1 MRGVTGLG
9 GRGLR
14 VVILSLFVIVLFY
27 TVGNFFERTV
37 PYAIDLS
44 ETGFYPPNAVDSR
57 PPDELVP
64 PEVTTLSDEE
74 HPASAKW
81 HHEAMSKIKDKIGAW
96 IPMDK
101 VHGMYGAMR
110 RPPWMGNG
118 KSMDTDSPNYN
129 HAPSPAKE
137 ERNAIVGKISILNHP
152 QNDYIDRAVKTH
164 AEHDRRHGYQH
175 HTMREQ
181 IASNPAENF
190 AAQMLSVLQ
199 AELTNPP
206 SKRLEW
212 LYYFPATSIILNP
225 NVPLELFIPPTKNST
240 AFNETYLLYA
250 AAAPEGPPS
259 ATSPPSPDLSN
270 IAFAARVNQW
280 SVDLLTTLVTRTKSA
295 APGGKKQQASSRAD
309 ALAISSLLNLPSS
322 SALSPHQHVLAL
334 PPNWLN
340 AWPSPPSPSPS
351 SIDDDDNNNDRE
363 ETKGDGDSDSDIRPG
378 SFTLILP
385 LDLQNSSSSMT
396 GGAGATP
403 APPPSSSSPSAFFF
417 DGEDA
422 ASAAARDRF
431 ERWLARAEARSPR
444 WETPLRETWYAAETG
459 AFWDGSGGVVGA
471 GAAAVLSSS
480 SSSSSSFSTS
490 SSSSSASLLSA
501 PTGAAAFGS
510 LSKWFRPPHKAPSG
524 GGTVTAAS
532 ELPSSSASHAAVAVA
547 AAAVKPGGV
556 LSGGGGEEGEGGE
569 YGSGSSTTGGNRKTV
584 PELKQEV
591 LTLVRDM
598 EASVHNWRQE
608 VSEEVRRAT
617 ESRCGRARE
626 ALAEVELDYGDG
638 ENEAGQDQA
647 ARAKLQAVIAG
658 LRKVS

>member
-1 MRGVTGLG
+1 MRGFTGLG

-14 VVILSLFVIVLFY
+14 VAILSLFVIVLFY

-37 PYAIDLS
+37 PYALDPS
-44 ETGFYPPNAVDSR
+44 ETAFYPPNAVDAR
-57 PPDELVP
+57 PPDELVS

-96 IPMDK
+96 LPMDK

-110 RPPWMGNG
+110 RPPWIGHG
-118 KSMDTDSPNYN
+118 KSMDTDTDTPNYN

-152 QNDYIDRAVKTH
+152 QNEYIDRAVKTH

-175 HTMREQ
+175 YTMREQ

-190 AAQMLSVLQ
+190 AAQMLSILQ
-199 AELTNPP
+199 AELRKPP

-212 LYYFPATSIILNP
+212 LYYFPTTSIILNP
-225 NVPLELFIPPTKNST
+225 NVPLELFIPPTKGNT

-259 ATSPPSPDLSN
+259 TTSPPSPDLSH
-270 IAFAARVNQW
+270 IAFAARVSQW
-280 SVDLLTTLVTRTKSA
+280 SIDLFTTLVTRTKSA
-295 APGGKKQQASSRAD
+295 ASGSKKQQASSRAD
-309 ALAISSLLNLPSS
+309 ALTISSLLNLPSS
-322 SALSPHQHVLAL
+322 SALSPQKHLLAL

-340 AWPSPPSPSPS
+340 AWPSSTSSSSS
-351 SIDDDDNNNDRE
+351 SIDDVDDRE
-363 ETKGDGDSDSDIRPG
+363 ETKGGDGDVDVDIRPG
-378 SFTLILP
+378 SFALILP
-385 LDLQNSSSSMT
+385 LLPLSQNSTSSM
-396 GGAGATP
+396 ADAAP
-403 APPPSSSSPSAFFF
+403 APPPSSSAPSAFFF

-444 WETPLRETWYAAETG
+444 WETPLRET
-459 AFWDGSGGVVGA
+459 
-471 GAAAVLSSS
+471 
-480 SSSSSSFSTS
+480 
-490 SSSSSASLLSA
+490 
-501 PTGAAAFGS
+501 
-510 LSKWFRPPHKAPSG
+510 
-524 GGTVTAAS
+524 
-532 ELPSSSASHAAVAVA
+532 
-547 AAAVKPGGV
+547 
-556 LSGGGGEEGEGGE
+556 
-569 YGSGSSTTGGNRKTV
+569 
-584 PELKQEV
+584 
-591 LTLVRDM
+591 
-598 EASVHNWRQE
+598 SVHNWRQE